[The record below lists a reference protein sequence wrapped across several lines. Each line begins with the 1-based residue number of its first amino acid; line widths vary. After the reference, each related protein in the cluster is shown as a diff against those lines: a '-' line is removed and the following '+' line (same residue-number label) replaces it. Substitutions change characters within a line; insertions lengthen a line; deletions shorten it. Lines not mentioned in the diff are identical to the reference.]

1 MDEHIVVRPLNIY
14 FCRRAGVECKE
25 VFTMEEMNQVDVRV
39 YEVGDTVKGQVTK
52 VEDKQVLV
60 DVEGSKLVGIIPI
73 SELSSLHIEK
83 ASDVLA
89 VGDVVIAQVK
99 KVEDE
104 ALILSKK
111 AADAEKAWEDLE
123 RKHANGET
131 FDVVVKDIVKGG
143 LVADVGVRAFIPAS
157 LVEKDFVEDF
167 TDYKGRTLTVKV
179 VELDR
184 AKNRVVL
191 SHRAVVEEEQ
201 SSKKKAVLQSLQV
214 GQVLEGTVVRM
225 ANFGVFVNIGD
236 IDGLV
241 HISQLAHTRVDH
253 PSDVVNEGD
262 VVKVKVLA
270 IDEESGRVSLSMK
283 AALPAPWDGIEQK
296 IKEGDVLEGT
306 VKRLAPFGA
315 FVEVL
320 PGVEGLVHISQIST
334 KHIGTPHEV
343 LKEGDVVKVKV
354 LAVSEQE
361 KRLSLS
367 IRELLEDDVQEDYRE
382 YTTSTETTTG
392 FQIGEVIG
400 EQLKKLK

>member
-1 MDEHIVVRPLNIY
+1 
-14 FCRRAGVECKE
+14 
-25 VFTMEEMNQVDVRV
+25 MEEMNQVDVRV

-83 ASDVLA
+83 ASDVLS
-89 VGDVVIAQVK
+89 VGDAVIAKVK

-104 ALILSKK
+104 AIILSKK
-111 AADAEKAWEDLE
+111 AADAEQAWEDLE
-123 RKHANGET
+123 RKLTNGET

-167 TDYKGRTLTVKV
+167 TDYKGRTLAVKV
-179 VELDR
+179 IELDR
-184 AKNRVVL
+184 EKNRVVL
-191 SHRAVVEEEQ
+191 SHRAVVEEEET
-201 SSKKKAVLQSLQV
+201 SKKKAALQSLHV
-214 GQVLEGTVVRM
+214 GQVLEGTVARIT
-225 ANFGVFVNIGD
+225 NFGVFVNIGE

-253 PSDVVNEGD
+253 PSDVVKEGD

-270 IDEESGRVSLSMK
+270 IDEQSGRVSLSVK
-283 AALPAPWDGIEQK
+283 EALPAPWDHIEQK

-354 LAVSEQE
+354 LAVSEKE

>member
-1 MDEHIVVRPLNIY
+1 
-14 FCRRAGVECKE
+14 
-25 VFTMEEMNQVDVRV
+25 MEEMNQVDVRV

-83 ASDVLA
+83 ASDVLS
-89 VGDVVIAQVK
+89 VGDAVIAKVK

-111 AADAEKAWEDLE
+111 AADAEKAWEELE
-123 RKHANGET
+123 RKLANGDT
-131 FDVVVKDIVKGG
+131 FNVVVKDIVKGG

-167 TDYKGRTLTVKV
+167 TDYKGRTLAVKV
-179 VELDR
+179 IELDR
-184 AKNRVVL
+184 EKNRVVL
-191 SHRAVVEEEQ
+191 SHRAVIEEEE
-201 SSKKKAVLQSLQV
+201 SSKKKAALQSLQV
-214 GQVLEGTVVRM
+214 GQVLEGTVARIT
-225 ANFGVFVNIGD
+225 NFGVFVNIGD
-236 IDGLV
+236 VDGLV

-253 PSDVVNEGD
+253 PSDVVKEGD

-283 AALPAPWDGIEQK
+283 AALPAPWDDIEQK

-354 LAVSEQE
+354 LAVNEQE

-382 YTTSTETTTG
+382 YTTSTETTG

>member
-1 MDEHIVVRPLNIY
+1 
-14 FCRRAGVECKE
+14 
-25 VFTMEEMNQVDVRV
+25 MEEMNQVDVRV

-60 DVEGSKLVGIIPI
+60 DVEGSKRVGIIPI

-83 ASDVLA
+83 ASDVLS
-89 VGDVVIAQVK
+89 VGDAVVAKVK

-111 AADAEKAWEDLE
+111 AADAEKAWEELE
-123 RKHANGET
+123 RKLANGDT
-131 FDVVVKDIVKGG
+131 FNVVVKDIVKGG

-179 VELDR
+179 IELDR
-184 AKNRVVL
+184 EKNRVVL
-191 SHRAVVEEEQ
+191 SHRAVIEEEE
-201 SSKKKAVLQSLQV
+201 SSKKKAALQSLQV

-253 PSDVVNEGD
+253 PSDVVKEGD

-315 FVEVL
+315 FVEVF
-320 PGVEGLVHISQIST
+320 PGVEGLVHISHIAT
-334 KHIGTPHEV
+334 KHIGAPHEV

-354 LAVSEQE
+354 LAVNEQE

-382 YTTSTETTTG
+382 YTTSTETTG

>member
-1 MDEHIVVRPLNIY
+1 
-14 FCRRAGVECKE
+14 
-25 VFTMEEMNQVDVRV
+25 MEEMNQVDVRV

-52 VEDKQVLV
+52 VEDKQVLI

-83 ASDVLA
+83 ASDVLS
-89 VGDVVIAQVK
+89 VGDAVVAKVK

-111 AADAEKAWEDLE
+111 AADAEQAWEVLE
-123 RKHANGET
+123 QKLANGET

-167 TDYKGRTLTVKV
+167 SDYKGRTLTVKV

-184 AKNRVVL
+184 EKNRVVL
-191 SHRAVVEEEQ
+191 SHRAVVEEEEAA
-201 SSKKKAVLQSLQV
+201 KKKAALQSIQV

-225 ANFGVFVNIGD
+225 TNFGVFVNIGEV
-236 IDGLV
+236 DGLV

-253 PSDVVNEGD
+253 PSDVVKEGD

-270 IDEESGRVSLSMK
+270 IDEESGRVSLSVK

-343 LKEGDVVKVKV
+343 LKEGDIVKVKV

-367 IRELLEDDVQEDYRE
+367 IRELLEEDVEEDYRE

>member
-1 MDEHIVVRPLNIY
+1 
-14 FCRRAGVECKE
+14 
-25 VFTMEEMNQVDVRV
+25 MEEMNQVDVRV

-83 ASDVLA
+83 ASDVLSI
-89 VGDVVIAQVK
+89 GDTVIAKVK

-111 AADAEKAWEDLE
+111 AADAEQAWEDLE
-123 RKHANGET
+123 RKLANGET

-167 TDYKGRTLTVKV
+167 TDYKGRTLAVKV
-179 VELDR
+179 IELDR
-184 AKNRVVL
+184 EKNRVVL
-191 SHRAVVEEEQ
+191 SHRAVIEEEE
-201 SSKKKAVLQSLQV
+201 SSKKKAALQSLQV
-214 GQVLEGTVVRM
+214 GQVLEGTVARIT
-225 ANFGVFVNIGD
+225 NFGVFVNIGD
-236 IDGLV
+236 VDGLV
-241 HISQLAHTRVDH
+241 HISQLAHARVDH
-253 PSDVVNEGD
+253 PSDVVKEGD

-315 FVEVL
+315 FVEVF
-320 PGVEGLVHISQIST
+320 PGVEGLVHISHIAT

-354 LAVSEQE
+354 LAVNEQE

-382 YTTSTETTTG
+382 YTTLTETTG

>member
-1 MDEHIVVRPLNIY
+1 
-14 FCRRAGVECKE
+14 
-25 VFTMEEMNQVDVRV
+25 MEEMNQVDVRV

-83 ASDVLA
+83 ASDVLS
-89 VGDVVIAQVK
+89 VGDAVIAKVK

-104 ALILSKK
+104 AIILSKK
-111 AADAEKAWEDLE
+111 AADAEQAWEDLE
-123 RKHANGET
+123 RKLTNGET

-167 TDYKGRTLTVKV
+167 TDYKGRTLAVKV
-179 VELDR
+179 IELDR
-184 AKNRVVL
+184 EKNRVVL
-191 SHRAVVEEEQ
+191 SHRAVVEEEET
-201 SSKKKAVLQSLQV
+201 SKKKAALQSLHV
-214 GQVLEGTVVRM
+214 GQVLEGTVARIT
-225 ANFGVFVNIGD
+225 NFGVFVNVGE

-253 PSDVVNEGD
+253 PSDVVKEGD

-270 IDEESGRVSLSMK
+270 IDEQSGRVSLSVK
-283 AALPAPWDGIEQK
+283 EALPAPWDHIEQK

-354 LAVSEQE
+354 LAVNEKE

>member
-1 MDEHIVVRPLNIY
+1 
-14 FCRRAGVECKE
+14 
-25 VFTMEEMNQVDVRV
+25 MEEMNQVDVRV

-52 VEDKQVLV
+52 VEDKQVLI

-83 ASDVLA
+83 ASDVLS
-89 VGDVVIAQVK
+89 VGDAVVAKVK

-111 AADAEKAWEDLE
+111 AADAEQAWEVLE
-123 RKHANGET
+123 QKLASGET

-167 TDYKGRTLTVKV
+167 SDYKGRTLTVKV

-184 AKNRVVL
+184 EKNRVVL
-191 SHRAVVEEEQ
+191 SHRAVVEEEEAA
-201 SSKKKAVLQSLQV
+201 KKKATLQSIQV

-225 ANFGVFVNIGD
+225 TNFGVFVNIGEV
-236 IDGLV
+236 DGLV

-253 PSDVVNEGD
+253 PSDVVKEGD

-270 IDEESGRVSLSMK
+270 IDEESGRVSLSVK

-343 LKEGDVVKVKV
+343 LKEGDIVKVKV

-367 IRELLEDDVQEDYRE
+367 IRELLEEDVEEDYRE

>member
-1 MDEHIVVRPLNIY
+1 
-14 FCRRAGVECKE
+14 
-25 VFTMEEMNQVDVRV
+25 MEEMNQVDVRV
-39 YEVGDTVKGQVTK
+39 YEVGDTVKGHVTK

-83 ASDVLA
+83 ASDVLSA
-89 VGDVVIAQVK
+89 GDAVIAKVK

-111 AADAEKAWEDLE
+111 AADAEQAWEDLE
-123 RKHANGET
+123 RKLANGET

-167 TDYKGRTLTVKV
+167 TDYKGRTLAVKV
-179 VELDR
+179 IELDR
-184 AKNRVVL
+184 EKNRVVL
-191 SHRAVVEEEQ
+191 SHRAVIEEEE
-201 SSKKKAVLQSLQV
+201 SSKKKAALQSLQV
-214 GQVLEGTVVRM
+214 GQVLEGTVARIT
-225 ANFGVFVNIGD
+225 NFGVFVNIGD
-236 IDGLV
+236 VDGLV
-241 HISQLAHTRVDH
+241 HISQLAHARVDH
-253 PSDVVNEGD
+253 PSDVVKEGD

-283 AALPAPWDGIEQK
+283 AALPAPWDDIEQK

-354 LAVSEQE
+354 LAVNEQE

>member
-1 MDEHIVVRPLNIY
+1 
-14 FCRRAGVECKE
+14 
-25 VFTMEEMNQVDVRV
+25 MEEMNQVDVRV

-83 ASDVLA
+83 ASDVLS
-89 VGDVVIAQVK
+89 VGDAVIAQVK

-131 FDVVVKDIVKGG
+131 FDVIVKDIVKGG

-167 TDYKGRTLTVKV
+167 TDYKGRTLAVKV

-184 AKNRVVL
+184 EKNRVVL
-191 SHRAVVEEEQ
+191 SHRAVVEEEE

-253 PSDVVNEGD
+253 PADVVKEGD

-270 IDEESGRVSLSMK
+270 IDEESGRVSLSIK

-306 VKRLAPFGA
+306 IKRLAPFGA
-315 FVEVL
+315 FVEVF

-367 IRELLEDDVQEDYRE
+367 IRDLHEDDVQEDYRE

>member
-1 MDEHIVVRPLNIY
+1 
-14 FCRRAGVECKE
+14 
-25 VFTMEEMNQVDVRV
+25 MEEMNQVDVRV

-52 VEDKQVLV
+52 VEDKQVLI

-83 ASDVLA
+83 ASDVLS
-89 VGDVVIAQVK
+89 VGDAVVAKVK

-111 AADAEKAWEDLE
+111 AADAEQAWEVLE
-123 RKHANGET
+123 QKLANGET

-167 TDYKGRTLTVKV
+167 SDYKGRTLTVKV

-184 AKNRVVL
+184 EKNRVVL
-191 SHRAVVEEEQ
+191 SHRAVVEEEEAT
-201 SSKKKAVLQSLQV
+201 KKKAALQSIQV

-225 ANFGVFVNIGD
+225 TNFGVFVNIGEV
-236 IDGLV
+236 DGLV

-253 PSDVVNEGD
+253 PSDVVKEGD

-270 IDEESGRVSLSMK
+270 IDEESGRVSLSVK

-343 LKEGDVVKVKV
+343 LKEGDIVKVKV

-367 IRELLEDDVQEDYRE
+367 IRELLEEDVEEDYRE

>member
-1 MDEHIVVRPLNIY
+1 
-14 FCRRAGVECKE
+14 
-25 VFTMEEMNQVDVRV
+25 
-39 YEVGDTVKGQVTK
+39 VKGQVTK
-52 VEDKQVLV
+52 VEDKQVLI

-83 ASDVLA
+83 ASDVLS
-89 VGDVVIAQVK
+89 VGDAVVAKVK

-111 AADAEKAWEDLE
+111 AADAEQAWEVLE
-123 RKHANGET
+123 QKLASGET

-167 TDYKGRTLTVKV
+167 SDYKGRTLTVKV

-184 AKNRVVL
+184 EKNRVVL
-191 SHRAVVEEEQ
+191 SHRAVVEEEEAA
-201 SSKKKAVLQSLQV
+201 KKKATLQSIQV

-225 ANFGVFVNIGD
+225 TNFGVFVNIGEV
-236 IDGLV
+236 DGLV

-253 PSDVVNEGD
+253 PSDVVKEGD

-270 IDEESGRVSLSMK
+270 IDEESGRVSLSVK

-343 LKEGDVVKVKV
+343 LKEGDIVKVKV

-367 IRELLEDDVQEDYRE
+367 IRELLEEDVEEDYRE

>member
-1 MDEHIVVRPLNIY
+1 
-14 FCRRAGVECKE
+14 
-25 VFTMEEMNQVDVRV
+25 MEEMNQVDVRV

-83 ASDVLA
+83 ASDVLSI
-89 VGDVVIAQVK
+89 GDTVIAKVK

-111 AADAEKAWEDLE
+111 AADAEKAWEELE
-123 RKHANGET
+123 RKLANGDT

-184 AKNRVVL
+184 EKNRVVL
-191 SHRAVVEEEQ
+191 SHRAVVEEEE
-201 SSKKKAVLQSLQV
+201 SSKKKAALQSLQV

-253 PSDVVNEGD
+253 PSDVVKEGD

-315 FVEVL
+315 FVEVF
-320 PGVEGLVHISQIST
+320 PGVEGLVHISHIAT

-354 LAVSEQE
+354 LAVNEQE

-382 YTTSTETTTG
+382 YTTLTETTG

>member
-1 MDEHIVVRPLNIY
+1 
-14 FCRRAGVECKE
+14 
-25 VFTMEEMNQVDVRV
+25 MEEMNQVDVRV

-83 ASDVLA
+83 ASDVLS
-89 VGDVVIAQVK
+89 VGDAVIAKVK

-111 AADAEKAWEDLE
+111 AADAEKAWEELE
-123 RKHANGET
+123 RKLANGDT
-131 FDVVVKDIVKGG
+131 FNVVVKDIVKGG

-167 TDYKGRTLTVKV
+167 TDYKGRTLAVKV
-179 VELDR
+179 IELDR
-184 AKNRVVL
+184 EKNRVVL
-191 SHRAVVEEEQ
+191 SHRAVIEEEE
-201 SSKKKAVLQSLQV
+201 SSKKKAALQSLQV
-214 GQVLEGTVVRM
+214 GQVLEGTVARIT
-225 ANFGVFVNIGD
+225 NFGVFVNIGD
-236 IDGLV
+236 VDGLV

-253 PSDVVNEGD
+253 PSDVVKEGD

-283 AALPAPWDGIEQK
+283 AALPAPWDDIEQK

-354 LAVSEQE
+354 LAVNEQE

>member
-1 MDEHIVVRPLNIY
+1 
-14 FCRRAGVECKE
+14 
-25 VFTMEEMNQVDVRV
+25 MEEMNQVDVRV
-39 YEVGDTVKGQVTK
+39 YEVGDTVKGQVTN

-83 ASDVLA
+83 ASDVLS
-89 VGDVVIAQVK
+89 VGDAVVAKVK

-111 AADAEKAWEDLE
+111 AADAEKAWEELE
-123 RKHANGET
+123 RKLANGDT
-131 FDVVVKDIVKGG
+131 FNVVVKDIVKGG

-179 VELDR
+179 IELDR
-184 AKNRVVL
+184 EKNRVVL
-191 SHRAVVEEEQ
+191 SHRAVIEEEE
-201 SSKKKAVLQSLQV
+201 SSKKKAALQSLQV
-214 GQVLEGTVVRM
+214 GQVLEGTVARIT
-225 ANFGVFVNIGD
+225 NFGVFVNIGD
-236 IDGLV
+236 VDGLV
-241 HISQLAHTRVDH
+241 HISQLAHTRVDQ
-253 PSDVVNEGD
+253 PSDVVKEGD

-283 AALPAPWDGIEQK
+283 AALPAPWDDIEQK

-354 LAVSEQE
+354 LAVNEQE

-382 YTTSTETTTG
+382 YTTSTETTG

>member
-1 MDEHIVVRPLNIY
+1 
-14 FCRRAGVECKE
+14 
-25 VFTMEEMNQVDVRV
+25 MEEMNQVDVRV

-52 VEDKQVLV
+52 VEDKQVLI

-83 ASDVLA
+83 ASDVLS
-89 VGDVVIAQVK
+89 VGDAVVAKVK

-111 AADAEKAWEDLE
+111 AADAEQAWEVLE
-123 RKHANGET
+123 QKLANGET

-167 TDYKGRTLTVKV
+167 SDYKGRTLTVKV

-184 AKNRVVL
+184 EKNRVVL
-191 SHRAVVEEEQ
+191 SHRAVVEEEEAA
-201 SSKKKAVLQSLQV
+201 KKKAALQSIQV

-225 ANFGVFVNIGD
+225 TNFGVFVNIGEV
-236 IDGLV
+236 DGLV

-253 PSDVVNEGD
+253 PSDVVKEGD

-270 IDEESGRVSLSMK
+270 IDEESGRVSLSVK

-354 LAVSEQE
+354 LAVNEQE

-367 IRELLEDDVQEDYRE
+367 IRELLEEDVEEDYHE

-400 EQLKKLK
+400 DQLKKLK

>member
-1 MDEHIVVRPLNIY
+1 
-14 FCRRAGVECKE
+14 
-25 VFTMEEMNQVDVRV
+25 MEEMNQVDVRV

-83 ASDVLA
+83 ASDVLS
-89 VGDVVIAQVK
+89 VGDAVIAKVK

-104 ALILSKK
+104 AIILSKK
-111 AADAEKAWEDLE
+111 AADAEQAWEDLE
-123 RKHANGET
+123 RKLTNGET

-167 TDYKGRTLTVKV
+167 TDYKGRTLAVKV
-179 VELDR
+179 IELDR
-184 AKNRVVL
+184 EKNRVVL
-191 SHRAVVEEEQ
+191 SHRAVVEEEET
-201 SSKKKAVLQSLQV
+201 SKKKAALQSLHV
-214 GQVLEGTVVRM
+214 GQVLEGTVARIT
-225 ANFGVFVNIGD
+225 NFGVFVNVGE

-253 PSDVVNEGD
+253 PSDVVKEGD

-270 IDEESGRVSLSMK
+270 IDEQSGRVSLSVK
-283 AALPAPWDGIEQK
+283 EALPAPWDHIEQK

-334 KHIGTPHEV
+334 KHIGAPHEV

-354 LAVSEQE
+354 LAVNEKE

>member
-1 MDEHIVVRPLNIY
+1 
-14 FCRRAGVECKE
+14 
-25 VFTMEEMNQVDVRV
+25 MEEMNQVDVRV

-60 DVEGSKLVGIIPI
+60 DVEGSKRVGIIPI

-83 ASDVLA
+83 ASDVLST
-89 VGDVVIAQVK
+89 GDAVIAKVK

-111 AADAEKAWEDLE
+111 AADAEQAWEDLE
-123 RKHANGET
+123 RKLANGET

-167 TDYKGRTLTVKV
+167 TDYKGRTLAVKV
-179 VELDR
+179 IELDR
-184 AKNRVVL
+184 EKNRVVL
-191 SHRAVVEEEQ
+191 SHRAVIEEEE
-201 SSKKKAVLQSLQV
+201 SSKKKAALQSLQV
-214 GQVLEGTVVRM
+214 GQVLEGTVARIT
-225 ANFGVFVNIGD
+225 NFGVFVNIGD
-236 IDGLV
+236 VDGLV
-241 HISQLAHTRVDH
+241 HISQLAHARVDH
-253 PSDVVNEGD
+253 PSDVVKEGD

-283 AALPAPWDGIEQK
+283 AALPAPWDDIEQK

-354 LAVSEQE
+354 LAVNEQE

-382 YTTSTETTTG
+382 YTTSTETTG

>member
-1 MDEHIVVRPLNIY
+1 
-14 FCRRAGVECKE
+14 
-25 VFTMEEMNQVDVRV
+25 MEEMNQVDVRV
-39 YEVGDTVKGQVTK
+39 YEVGDTVKGHVTK

-83 ASDVLA
+83 ASDVLST
-89 VGDVVIAQVK
+89 GDAVIAKVK

-111 AADAEKAWEDLE
+111 AADAEQAWEDLE
-123 RKHANGET
+123 RKLANGET

-167 TDYKGRTLTVKV
+167 TDYKGRTLAVKV
-179 VELDR
+179 IELDR
-184 AKNRVVL
+184 EKNRVVL
-191 SHRAVVEEEQ
+191 SHRAVIEEEE
-201 SSKKKAVLQSLQV
+201 SSKKKAALQSLQV
-214 GQVLEGTVVRM
+214 GQVLEGTVARIT
-225 ANFGVFVNIGD
+225 NFGVFVNIGD
-236 IDGLV
+236 VDGLV
-241 HISQLAHTRVDH
+241 HISQLAHARVDH
-253 PSDVVNEGD
+253 PSDVVKEGD

-354 LAVSEQE
+354 LAVNEQE

>member
-1 MDEHIVVRPLNIY
+1 
-14 FCRRAGVECKE
+14 
-25 VFTMEEMNQVDVRV
+25 MEEMNQVDVRV
-39 YEVGDTVKGQVTK
+39 YEVGDTVKGHVTK

-60 DVEGSKLVGIIPI
+60 DVEGSELIGIIPI

-83 ASDVLA
+83 ASDVLST
-89 VGDVVIAQVK
+89 GDAVIAKVK

-111 AADAEKAWEDLE
+111 AADAEQAWEDLE
-123 RKHANGET
+123 RKLANGET

-167 TDYKGRTLTVKV
+167 TDYKGRTLAVKV
-179 VELDR
+179 IELDR
-184 AKNRVVL
+184 EKNRVVL
-191 SHRAVVEEEQ
+191 SHRAVIEEEE
-201 SSKKKAVLQSLQV
+201 SSKKKAALQSLQV
-214 GQVLEGTVVRM
+214 GQVLEGTVARIT
-225 ANFGVFVNIGD
+225 NFGVFVNIGD
-236 IDGLV
+236 VDGLV
-241 HISQLAHTRVDH
+241 HISQLAYARVDH
-253 PSDVVNEGD
+253 PSDVVKEGD

-283 AALPAPWDGIEQK
+283 AALPAPWDDIEQK

-354 LAVSEQE
+354 LAVNEQE

>member
-1 MDEHIVVRPLNIY
+1 
-14 FCRRAGVECKE
+14 
-25 VFTMEEMNQVDVRV
+25 MEEMNQVDVRV

-52 VEDKQVLV
+52 VEDKQVLI

-83 ASDVLA
+83 ASDVLS
-89 VGDVVIAQVK
+89 VGDAVVAKVK

-111 AADAEKAWEDLE
+111 AADAEQAWEVLE
-123 RKHANGET
+123 QKLANGET

-167 TDYKGRTLTVKV
+167 SDYKGRTLTVKV

-184 AKNRVVL
+184 EKNRVVL
-191 SHRAVVEEEQ
+191 SHRAVVEEEEAV
-201 SSKKKAVLQSLQV
+201 KKKAALQSIQV

-225 ANFGVFVNIGD
+225 TNFGVFVNIGEV
-236 IDGLV
+236 DGLV

-253 PSDVVNEGD
+253 PSDVVKEGD

-270 IDEESGRVSLSMK
+270 IDEESGRVSLSVK

-343 LKEGDVVKVKV
+343 LKEGDIVKVKV

-367 IRELLEDDVQEDYRE
+367 IRELLEEDVEEDYRE

>member
-1 MDEHIVVRPLNIY
+1 
-14 FCRRAGVECKE
+14 
-25 VFTMEEMNQVDVRV
+25 MEEMNQVDVRV
-39 YEVGDTVKGQVTK
+39 YEVGDTVKGHVTK

-60 DVEGSKLVGIIPI
+60 DVEGSELIGIIPI

-83 ASDVLA
+83 ASDVLST
-89 VGDVVIAQVK
+89 GDAVIAKVK
-99 KVEDE
+99 KVEEE

-111 AADAEKAWEDLE
+111 AADAEQAWEDLE
-123 RKHANGET
+123 RKLANGET

-167 TDYKGRTLTVKV
+167 TDYKGRTLAVKV
-179 VELDR
+179 IELDR
-184 AKNRVVL
+184 EKNRVVL
-191 SHRAVVEEEQ
+191 SHRAVIEEEE
-201 SSKKKAVLQSLQV
+201 SSKKKAALQSLQV
-214 GQVLEGTVVRM
+214 GQVLEGTVARIT
-225 ANFGVFVNIGD
+225 NFGVFVNIGD
-236 IDGLV
+236 VDGLV
-241 HISQLAHTRVDH
+241 HISQLAHARVDH
-253 PSDVVNEGD
+253 PSDVVKEGD

-283 AALPAPWDGIEQK
+283 AALPAPWDDIEQK

-354 LAVSEQE
+354 LAVNEQE